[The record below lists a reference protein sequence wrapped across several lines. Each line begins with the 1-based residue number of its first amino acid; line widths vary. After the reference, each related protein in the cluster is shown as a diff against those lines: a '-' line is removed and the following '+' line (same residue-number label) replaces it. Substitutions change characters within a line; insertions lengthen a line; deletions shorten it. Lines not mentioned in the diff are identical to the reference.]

1 MIAVF
6 IVFIAVSVAM
16 LYAIW
21 FVPQNGKML
30 SLPEQ
35 IGASCFIMLFLGFGV
50 WGVYSYY
57 IYVPAP
63 IKPHHLADKIIV
75 WYDADKDGKVR
86 LKRETS
92 VIRCESDISCR
103 VYGRSDLFNKADADR
118 DSLVTLQELTTLIA
132 TFDKDK
138 NGKIDYVTEMKIF
151 SKQYPQY
158 SSNGFRKDGI
168 RFKKEPLVE

>member
-6 IVFIAVSVAM
+6 LVFIAVSVAM
-16 LYAIW
+16 LYAVW
-21 FVPQNGKML
+21 FVPQDGKML

-35 IGASCFIMLFLGFGV
+35 IAASCFVMLFLGFGV
-50 WGVYSYY
+50 WGIYSYY
-57 IYVPAP
+57 IYVPSP
-63 IKPHHLADKIIV
+63 IKPHHLADEIIT
-75 WYDADKDGKVR
+75 WYDADKDGKIR

-92 VIRCESDISCR
+92 VIRCESSISCR
-103 VYGRSDLFNKADADR
+103 VYGRSELFNKADADR
-118 DSLVTLQELTTLIA
+118 DSLVTLQELTTLVA

-138 NGKIDYVTEMKIF
+138 NGKIDYVTEMKTF
-151 SKQYPQY
+151 NKQYPQY